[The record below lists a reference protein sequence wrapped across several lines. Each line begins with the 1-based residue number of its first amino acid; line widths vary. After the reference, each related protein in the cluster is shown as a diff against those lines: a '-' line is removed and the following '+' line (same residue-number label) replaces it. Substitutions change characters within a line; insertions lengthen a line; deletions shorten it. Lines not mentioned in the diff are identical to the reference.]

1 MIATF
6 IGSQQPSN
14 PDLDF
19 NASGIDELQR
29 LKDTDLES
37 PPYLIITLAEAKRLR
52 LPSNNVKGVFY
63 PAPQC
68 SVVETARFDSMVEK
82 ASEYDLVI
90 SQRDETIK
98 QLNEALKSSSKKSK
112 KKN

>member
-6 IGSQQPSN
+6 IGCQQPPN

-19 NASGIDELQR
+19 NASGVDELQR
-29 LKDTDLES
+29 LKDT
-37 PPYLIITLAEAKRLR
+37 ITLAEAMRLR
-52 LPSNNVKGVFY
+52 LPSNRVKGVLY

-68 SVVETARFDSMVEK
+68 SVVETARFDKMVEK

-90 SQRDETIK
+90 SQRDDTIK
-98 QLNEALKSSSKKSK
+98 QLNEVLKSSTKKSK